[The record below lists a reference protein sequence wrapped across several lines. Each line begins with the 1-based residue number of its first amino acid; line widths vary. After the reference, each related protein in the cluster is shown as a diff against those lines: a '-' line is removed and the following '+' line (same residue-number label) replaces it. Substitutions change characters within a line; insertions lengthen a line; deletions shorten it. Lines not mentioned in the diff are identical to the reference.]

1 MPKLLTPLVA
11 VKVASIYQSAPL
23 PERMARATPDMAAAL
38 EHVVRDLQA
47 LGHDLRLSDMFRSYE
62 MQWQAHQ
69 DYATRKKKA
78 YSPPPGGSMHEGG
91 RAMDIDLSSMGV
103 PLSRFWE
110 IAKAHGFLPII
121 DKPESSRS
129 EAWHFDCRGSHAAVY
144 EYVRSGKAGAVM
156 RAVHADGRERH
167 RVDRHPTRRCA
178 RSGRRVVA
186 VLADPCRPQPRPY
199 RRRDGRP
206 HARRAQG
213 CRRRGRGPRG
223 RVVRSIKGEIPP
235 GIL

>member
-1 MPKLLTPLVA
+1 MPKLLTPLVP

-38 EHVVRDLQA
+38 DRVVRDLRA

-103 PLSRFWE
+103 PLGRFWE

-129 EAWHFDCRGSHAAVY
+129 EAWHFDCRGSHAAIY
-144 EYVRSGKAGAVM
+144 DYVRSGKAGAAM
-156 RAVHADGRERH
+156 PPYTQMAASAITSIGIRLDAVHDQDAAFLQSSLIRLGLDPGRIDG
-167 RVDRHPTRRCA
+167 VMGDRTRGALKDAGAAGDDPAGLLCA
-178 RSGRRVVA
+178 
-186 VLADPCRPQPRPY
+186 LLKEKFPL
-199 RRRDGRP
+199 
-206 HARRAQG
+206 
-213 CRRRGRGPRG
+213 
-223 RVVRSIKGEIPP
+223 EF
-235 GIL
+235 

>member
-1 MPKLLTPLVA
+1 MPKLLTPLVS

-38 EHVVRDLQA
+38 DHVVRDLRA

-121 DKPESSRS
+121 DTPESSRS

-156 RAVHADGRERH
+156 PPYTQMASSAIASIGIRLDAMHDQDVAFLQSSLIRLGLDPGRIDGVMGERTRGALQDAGAAGDDAAGVLCAQLRAKFPLEF
-167 RVDRHPTRRCA
+167 
-178 RSGRRVVA
+178 
-186 VLADPCRPQPRPY
+186 
-199 RRRDGRP
+199 
-206 HARRAQG
+206 
-213 CRRRGRGPRG
+213 
-223 RVVRSIKGEIPP
+223 
-235 GIL
+235 

>member
-38 EHVVRDLQA
+38 DHVVRDLRA

-78 YSPPPGGSMHEGG
+78 YSPPPGGSMHEAG
-91 RAMDIDLSSMGV
+91 RAIDIDLSSMGV

-110 IAKAHGFLPII
+110 IARAHGFLPII

-144 EYVRSGKAGAVM
+144 EYVRSGKAGAAMPPYTQMASSAIVSIGI
-156 RAVHADGRERH
+156 RLDAVHDQDVAFLQSSLIRLGLDPGRIDG
-167 RVDRHPTRRCA
+167 VMGDRTRGALKDAGAAGEDAAGVLCA
-178 RSGRRVVA
+178 LLKEKFPA
-186 VLADPCRPQPRPY
+186 
-199 RRRDGRP
+199 
-206 HARRAQG
+206 
-213 CRRRGRGPRG
+213 
-223 RVVRSIKGEIPP
+223 EF
-235 GIL
+235 